1 MCKAKCCY
9 TGTVDIL
16 PNYYYSFCMPRNI
29 ERSPVLI
36 LPDMTKISEGV
47 MELIG
52 NVTLGNVD
60 GLKVF
65 LRPESFRV
73 SLSNSK

>member
-1 MCKAKCCY
+1 
-9 TGTVDIL
+9 
-16 PNYYYSFCMPRNI
+16 
-29 ERSPVLI
+29 
-36 LPDMTKISEGV
+36 MTKISEGV

-73 SLSNSK
+73 LLSNLK